1 MLSFQCVSN
10 EFTCN
15 DGSCFELEKRCDHVF
30 DCSDGSDEDNCEPL
44 EIDEHN
50 YRKTFPPYLRSHKT
64 EVRLMLDIYS
74 ISKID
79 ELANTFK
86 GDVEVE
92 LKWID
97 YRITFK
103 NLAKSGNFL
112 NRRWQDKIWL
122 PPLYYSNTV
131 DDVLISMGNLVNVK
145 ILKQGEPV
153 QNDVSR
159 INEQNQF
166 SGEENELHLTATDEV
181 IFKCYFELSWFPFDV
196 QHCSVDIRIP
206 QELRSYTT
214 LIPIK
219 VKYTGK

>member
-1 MLSFQCVSN
+1 MRN

-50 YRKTFPPYLRSHKT
+50 YRKTFPPFLRSHKT
-64 EVRLMLDIYS
+64 EIKLMLDIYS

-86 GDVEVE
+86 GDVEIE
-92 LKWID
+92 LTWTD
-97 YRITFK
+97 YRIIFYS
-103 NLAKSGNFL
+103 LAKNGNFL
-112 NRRWQDKIWL
+112 NRHWQDNIWL
-122 PPLYYSNTV
+122 PPLYYSNTF
-131 DDVLISMGNLVNVK
+131 DDVPISMANLFNVK
-145 ILKQGEPV
+145 ILRQGKPH
-153 QNDVSR
+153 QNDVSI
-159 INEQNQF
+159 INEKNQF
-166 SGEENELHLTATDEV
+166 NGEENELHLTATDEL
-181 IFKCYFELSWFPFDV
+181 IFKCHFELSWFPFDV

-206 QELRSYTT
+206 EELRSYTT